1 MTRVRC
7 AIYTRKSSEEGLEQ
21 SFNSLHAQH
30 EACAAY
36 VLSQASEGWNLLP
49 QQYDDGGLSGGTLA
63 RPALQ
68 RLLTDIEAGKVDIV
82 VVYKVDR
89 LTRSLL
95 DFSKLVEA
103 FDKAGTSFVS
113 VTQSFNTTTS
123 MGRLTLNM
131 LLSFAQFERE
141 VTAERIRDKLAASK
155 ARGMWMGGTPPIGYR
170 PDGRSL
176 AIVEEHAEFVR
187 DIFGRYLALGKV
199 RPLVDALHAEGIRS
213 PLRTLSTGRSI
224 GGAVLSRG
232 QIYQMLGNPVYIG
245 QIRHRQTVYNG
256 LHDAIIDADTWER
269 AQTLLRDNTQGDL
282 RTRAARPS
290 LLAGL
295 VHDEAGVPLLATHA
309 CKGKHRYR
317 YYVSKDLHHRAGATN
332 HGIRIPAREIEG
344 TVLGTIVEAL
354 KDPLALLLSAGHTL
368 LPGQLRGAN
377 AAARNLSEAL
387 RAKDRGT
394 LLVLLSGVQ
403 ILTGRIVIE
412 LSCAHLGAALGVP
425 LLNCGDD
432 TITLTSAVRL
442 TRTGSAVRLVQSD
455 GKAAVQRE
463 PDPALVKLLA
473 RAHVLWKRLESEE
486 IDIRTLARDEQINDS
501 YVSRMVRLAFLS
513 PTIVA
518 AIAAGEQP
526 AQLNAALLLT
536 SDIPADWTEQARRL
550 GFA

>member
-1 MTRVRC
+1 MPWVPHC
-7 AIYTRKSSEEGLEQ
+7 S
-21 SFNSLHAQH
+21 
-30 EACAAY
+30 
-36 VLSQASEGWNLLP
+36 
-49 QQYDDGGLSGGTLA
+49 
-63 RPALQ
+63 
-68 RLLTDIEAGKVDIV
+68 
-82 VVYKVDR
+82 DR
-89 LTRSLL
+89 
-95 DFSKLVEA
+95 A
-103 FDKAGTSFVS
+103 
-113 VTQSFNTTTS
+113 
-123 MGRLTLNM
+123 
-131 LLSFAQFERE
+131 
-141 VTAERIRDKLAASK
+141 
-155 ARGMWMGGTPPIGYR
+155 
-170 PDGRSL
+170 
-176 AIVEEHAEFVR
+176 
-187 DIFGRYLALGKV
+187 
-199 RPLVDALHAEGIRS
+199 
-213 PLRTLSTGRSI
+213 
-224 GGAVLSRG
+224 
-232 QIYQMLGNPVYIG
+232 
-245 QIRHRQTVYNG
+245 
-256 LHDAIIDADTWER
+256 
-269 AQTLLRDNTQGDL
+269 
-282 RTRAARPS
+282 
-290 LLAGL
+290 
-295 VHDEAGVPLLATHA
+295 
-309 CKGKHRYR
+309 
-317 YYVSKDLHHRAGATN
+317 
-332 HGIRIPAREIEG
+332 
-344 TVLGTIVEAL
+344 
-354 KDPLALLLSAGHTL
+354 HTL